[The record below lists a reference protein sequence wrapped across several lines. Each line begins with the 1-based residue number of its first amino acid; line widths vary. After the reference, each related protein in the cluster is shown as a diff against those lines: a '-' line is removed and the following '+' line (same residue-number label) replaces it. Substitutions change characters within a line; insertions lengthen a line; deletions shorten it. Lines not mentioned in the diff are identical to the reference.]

1 MIPRLCLLVSF
12 LCSASLLLA
21 QNSPGRLSLPGAPPS
36 NAPATNSLATSNAQP
51 ATNPPNPQPSASE
64 AKSEGGPQPAPPAS
78 TTTSNLTTVPNASTG
93 VSNLTDAPLP
103 EIANQPQIIA
113 PGQSQ
118 TAEGPKGPRD
128 GHWYVA
134 GGAGAMVQQ
143 FFSGGT
149 ATVVGTPPLNQADSG
164 NLGFYAAGK
173 VGYDFAVRDVQLAFG
188 GPTPMRTAMELEF
201 GYLGS
206 YEKIPLENGTTGV
219 GTETYNLSAYSV
231 MLNGLVK
238 FEDLPVTPYFGGG
251 VGAATLYSYNHKI
264 TVDGYTGTNAAY
276 NATTSVNNAN
286 NVCLALQAIVGLERR
301 IYEGLSMYLE
311 YKFLAYMDV
320 QFSYGNTGWNPSTPD
335 VAPGSNNSNNF
346 MAQQIVSAGLKW
358 SF

>member
-1 MIPRLCLLVSF
+1 MVHRVCLLASF

-21 QNSPGRLSLPGAPPS
+21 QNNPGRLSVAASPSASPTNSSPPAS
-36 NAPATNSLATSNAQP
+36 NASSNSTQNTSAPTATSPATNSPTPVANTSI
-51 ATNPPNPQPSASE
+51 
-64 AKSEGGPQPAPPAS
+64 EG
-78 TTTSNLTTVPNASTG
+78 
-93 VSNLTDAPLP
+93 SNLTDAPLP
-103 EIANQPQIIA
+103 EVANQPKVIV

-143 FFSGGT
+143 FISGGT
-149 ATVVGTPPLNQADSG
+149 ATIVGTPPLNQTDSG

-201 GYLGS
+201 NYLGS
-206 YEKIPLENGTTGV
+206 YEKIPLQNGSRSAGN
-219 GTETYNLSAYSV
+219 ETYNLSAYSCI
-231 MLNGLVK
+231 LNGLVK
-238 FEDLPVTPYFGGG
+238 FEELPITPYFGGG
-251 VGAATLYSYNHKI
+251 VGVSTLYSYNHKI
-264 TVDGYTGTNAAY
+264 KANDPTTGSSYETA
-276 NATTSVNNAN
+276 VVNAN

-301 IYEGLSMYLE
+301 IYENLSLYLE
-311 YKFLAYMDV
+311 YKFMAYMDV
-320 QFSYGNTGWNPSTPD
+320 QFSYGNQTTWNTGT
-335 VAPGSNNSNNF
+335 APAGQSDYGGSSSSNNF
-346 MAQQIVSAGLKW
+346 MAQQIVSTGLKW

>member
-1 MIPRLCLLVSF
+1 MWARVYLPVLF
-12 LCSASLLLA
+12 FWGTSLLFSQEA
-21 QNSPGRLSLPGAPPS
+21 PARLSVAAPSPAAQS
-36 NAPATNSLATSNAQP
+36 TNQPASTGSAPATNNQQP
-51 ATNPPNPQPSASE
+51 TTNVSPE
-64 AKSEGGPQPAPPAS
+64 A
-78 TTTSNLTTVPNASTG
+78 
-93 VSNLTDAPLP
+93 SNLTDAPLP
-103 EIANQPQIIA
+103 EVANQPKVIT
-113 PGQSQ
+113 PNQ
-118 TAEGPKGPRD
+118 TQAAEGPKGPRD

-143 FFSGGT
+143 FISGGT
-149 ATVVGTPPLNQADSG
+149 ATIVGTPPLNQTDSG

-173 VGYDFAVRDVQLAFG
+173 VGYDFAVREVQLAFG

-206 YEKIPLENGTTGV
+206 YEKIPLQNGTTGV

-264 TVDGYTGTNAAY
+264 TVDGYTGANATY
-276 NATTSVNNAN
+276 NTTTSVNNAN

-301 IYEGLSMYLE
+301 LYEGLSMYLE

-320 QFSYGNTGWNPSTPD
+320 QFSYGNIGWNPGTPS
-335 VAPGSNNSNNF
+335 VAPGSNSSNNF

>member
-1 MIPRLCLLVSF
+1 MRTRVYLPVFF
-12 LCSASLLLA
+12 LCGGSLLFS
-21 QNSPGRLSLPGAPPS
+21 QENSARLSVAAPSPTAQS
-36 NAPATNSLATSNAQP
+36 TNQPASTGSAPATNSQQP
-51 ATNPPNPQPSASE
+51 TTNVSPE
-64 AKSEGGPQPAPPAS
+64 A
-78 TTTSNLTTVPNASTG
+78 
-93 VSNLTDAPLP
+93 SNLTDAPLP
-103 EIANQPQIIA
+103 EVANQPKVIT
-113 PGQSQ
+113 PNQ
-118 TAEGPKGPRD
+118 TQAAEGPKGPRD

-143 FFSGGT
+143 FISGGT
-149 ATVVGTPPLNQADSG
+149 ATIVGTPPLNQTDSG

-173 VGYDFAVRDVQLAFG
+173 VGYDFAVREVQLAFG

-206 YEKIPLENGTTGV
+206 YEKIPLQNGTTGV

-264 TVDGYTGTNAAY
+264 VVNSPGYAF

-301 IYEGLSMYLE
+301 LYEGLSMYVE

-320 QFSYGNTGWNPSTPD
+320 QFSYGNNNFADYPNN
-335 VAPGSNNSNNF
+335 AGSNNSNNF
-346 MAQQIVSAGLKW
+346 LAQQIVSAGLKW

>member
-1 MIPRLCLLVSF
+1 MRLRVYLPVALLYGSSWLF
-12 LCSASLLLA
+12 S
-21 QNSPGRLSLPGAPPS
+21 QENPGRLSVATASPPTAS
-36 NAPATNSLATSNAQP
+36 TTNSP
-51 ATNPPNPQPSASE
+51 ATNPSKLPPSASE
-64 AKSEGGPQPAPPAS
+64 AKSEGGPQPAPTGSGPA
-78 TTTSNLTTVPNASTG
+78 TNPEG
-93 VSNLTDAPLP
+93 SNLTDAPLP
-103 EIANQPQIIA
+103 EVANQPKVIP
-113 PGQSQ
+113 PGQTQ
-118 TAEGPKGPRD
+118 TADGPKGPRD

-143 FFSGGT
+143 FISGGT
-149 ATVVGTPPLNQADSG
+149 ATIVGTPPLNQTDSG

-206 YEKIPLENGTTGV
+206 YEKIPLQNGTTGV

-264 TVDGYTGTNAAY
+264 TVDGYTGANAAY

-286 NVCLALQAIVGLERR
+286 NVCLALQAILGLERR
-301 IYEGLSMYLE
+301 IYEGLSLYLE

-320 QFSYGNTGWNPSTPD
+320 QFSYGNTGWNPATPD